1 MAKLSKKRFFI
12 VPLVSACLSATLA
25 AQEFEYS
32 VDAEYGIQ
40 FDYTVAPNR
49 SYHITM
55 NTSDPQNCAE
65 LAEKSCCG
73 ILAST
78 TGGDVVQGDYDYI
91 AASST
96 SQVSM
101 IMQSGSNSTMQ
112 LFVYGFGACEFDA
125 PVLSNNGSIIES
137 RATGQA
143 TGQLGNS
150 YTLSTTKIGNDGYVM
165 HDTSRHADNGGAM
178 PKTSAI
184 RSESVFAHS
193 DAIGIYLTDPGI
205 DSDNTWDRRIQQ
217 ELADANANSALV
229 YDFLQ
234 DVLGINSFDDQGGQM
249 ISHVNAYY
257 PQETANFCG
266 YSVPPGTLF
275 NAFWNGYNITFT
287 KRDMTGFFDNTYYDI
302 SLAAA
307 LDVAAHEWGHG
318 VSDRAVNLAYERES
332 GALNEAFS
340 DWIGVAVEHYAG
352 ETNWTMGEGVDLIRD
367 LKNPKD
373 HRQPDTYQG
382 EHWYPTSQAECPTPD
397 ICENDYCGVHINSG
411 VANKMF
417 YLLSEGGTH
426 NDVTVEG
433 IGINTAINI
442 AYDAI
447 RFHWSSNEDF
457 AGAREGMVAAAESYG
472 DNAALQVGM
481 AWAAVGV
488 GDVPSTAS
496 SGSSQSSTR
505 SSTSSSSSSG
515 GGGCSVATGP
525 SKDAGLLLLL
535 LLLVA
540 RVARAKLH

>member
-1 MAKLSKKRFFI
+1 MNFINRALLAIPVLCSSLSHTA
-12 VPLVSACLSATLA
+12 S
-25 AQEFEYS
+25 AQEFEHS
-32 VDAEYGIQ
+32 VEAEYGIQ
-40 FDYTVAPNR
+40 FDFSVSPNT

-55 NTSDPQNCAE
+55 QTADPQACSS
-65 LAEKSCCG
+65 LVEKSCCG

-78 TGGDVVQGDYDYI
+78 TGGNVVNGDYDYI

-96 SQVSM
+96 NEISM
-101 IMQSGSNSTMQ
+101 IMQSGSSTSLQ
-112 LFVYGFGACEFDA
+112 LFVYGFGACEFNA
-125 PVLSNNGSIIES
+125 PKLTSNGSIIQS

-143 TGQLGNS
+143 TGQLANTYS
-150 YTLSTTKIGNDGYVM
+150 LSTTKIGANGYVM

-178 PKTSAI
+178 PKTSSI
-184 RSESVFAHS
+184 RAESVFAHS
-193 DAIGIYLTDPGI
+193 NAIGIYLTDPGV
-205 DSDNTWDRRIQQ
+205 DSDNTWDSRIQQ

-234 DVLGINSFDDQGGQM
+234 EVLGINSFDAQGGQM

-257 PQETANFCG
+257 PQETASFCG
-266 YSVPPGTLF
+266 YEVPPGSLF

-287 KRDMTGFFDNTYYDI
+287 QRDMTGFFDNNYYDV

-340 DWIGVAVEHYAG
+340 DWLGVAVEHYAG

-367 LKNPKD
+367 LENPKN

-382 EHWYPTSQAECPTPD
+382 QHWYPTTTTDCATPD

-426 NDVTVEG
+426 NGVTVEG
-433 IGINTAINI
+433 IGINTAIKI

-457 AGAREGMVAAAESYG
+457 AGAREGMVAAAESYS

-488 GDVPSTAS
+488 GDVPT
-496 SGSSQSSTR
+496 
-505 SSTSSSSSSG
+505 TSSSSGNQSTSSQSNSSSGG

-525 SKDAGLLLLL
+525 SKDAGLVFLLLL
-535 LLLVA
+535 IFA
-540 RVARAKLH
+540 RVVRAKFH